1 MTAPRVEVV
10 GSKRVLFVST
20 EGPLLAAE
28 RDVLDLIGAT
38 FGQEIDTVAIPAARL
53 GPDFFSL
60 RSGLAGA
67 VTQKFVNYQLRL
79 AIVGD
84 VSTHVRASDAFRDW
98 VIESNRGRQLWF
110 VADQAELISRL
121 SA

>member
-1 MTAPRVEVV
+1 MNAPRVEVV
-10 GSKRVLFVST
+10 GSKRILFVST

-38 FGQEIDTVAIPAARL
+38 FGQEIDTVAVPASRL
-53 GPDFFSL
+53 GADFFSL

-84 VSTHVRASDAFRDW
+84 VSSHVRASDAFRDW
-98 VIESNRGRQLWF
+98 VIESNRGRHLWF
-110 VADQAELISRL
+110 VADQAELISKL
-121 SA
+121 